1 MDTPIFHAQLIV
13 EDVLK
18 RWPQTLSVFRSRNT
32 DCVGCMLQRFCTL
45 EDVAETYEL
54 SLSEFINDLQG
65 SVNKNLQP
73 KRST

>member
-18 RWPQTLSVFRSRNT
+18 RWPQTLSVFGSRNT